1 MKSHSPDT
9 FETISPT
16 KADQLLALE
25 SSQQLAV
32 HKMGRRA
39 SVRIQL
45 VDDDAN
51 ETIAVPRSV
60 LELLRHALN
69 EMAQGNAVT
78 LIPTNA
84 ELTTQQAADL
94 LNVSRP
100 YVVKLLEEKKI
111 PSRMVGKYR
120 RLRFDDLMAY
130 KQKDDAVR
138 ASILDQLSAETQ
150 GLGIV

>member
-1 MKSHSPDT
+1 MKSNASDT
-9 FETISPT
+9 FESISPT
-16 KADQLLALE
+16 KADQELAIE
-25 SSQQLAV
+25 SSHVLAE
-32 HKMGRRA
+32 HQAGRRA

-45 VDDDAN
+45 IDGDAE
-51 ETIAVPRSV
+51 ETIDVPRSV
-60 LELLRHALN
+60 LQLVQRALR
-69 EMAQGNAVT
+69 EMAQGNSVT
-78 LIPTNA
+78 IIPTSA

-120 RLRFDDLMAY
+120 RIRFDDLMAY

-138 ASILDQLSAETQ
+138 AAILDELSAETQ
-150 GLGIV
+150 ALGIV

>member
-1 MKSHSPDT
+1 MKFKSPDN
-9 FETISPT
+9 FETVSPT
-16 KADQLLALE
+16 SAEQALALE
-25 SSQQLAV
+25 SSQLLAA

-45 VDDDAN
+45 GDDEAN
-51 ETIAVPRSV
+51 ETIAIPRSV
-60 LELLRHALN
+60 VQLLRRALN
-69 EMAQGNAVT
+69 EMALGNAVT
-78 LIPTNA
+78 LIPTSA

-100 YVVKLLEEKKI
+100 YVVKLLDEKKI

-130 KQKDDAVR
+130 KQKDDDAR
-138 ASILDQLSAETQ
+138 ALILDQLSAEAQ
-150 GLGIV
+150 ALGIG